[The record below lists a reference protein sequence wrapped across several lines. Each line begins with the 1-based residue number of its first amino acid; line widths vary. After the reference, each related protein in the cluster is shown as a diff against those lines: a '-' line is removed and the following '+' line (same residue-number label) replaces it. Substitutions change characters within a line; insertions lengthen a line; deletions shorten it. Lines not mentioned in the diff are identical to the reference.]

1 MTGGGVTM
9 ATSSTGSRRKLK
21 NILFGVLA
29 VALVALLSILL
40 TVAYLRDKTD
50 EKTHTF
56 TLGESVDIVLKQD
69 ENPNITA
76 EPNREYPDLK
86 ATVKI
91 PSSAMSKEYIAVK
104 VFFYEEEEKEDTGQ
118 KYLKY
123 KPISYKTFKQQYGD
137 LYSYDKPGLDAIGQ
151 VGNETT
157 RAGCRSDWILDSTTE
172 NNTAGAMF
180 YYKGV
185 ATGTAIEPVAHDSN
199 SEKSVIVF
207 DSVRLKQDFELKYSL
222 AQNANASFPLGLP
235 LYDEN
240 GNKLPDDRK
249 IQNKDQ
255 LKGFK
260 IVVCAYAV
268 QGNIEID
275 AAKTALH
282 DLAVNNP

>member
-1 MTGGGVTM
+1 M

-56 TLGESVDIVLKQD
+56 TLGTNVDVCLTQKED
-69 ENPNITA
+69 TNITA
-76 EPNREYPDLK
+76 KPDQEYPDLK

-91 PSSAMSKEYIAVK
+91 PSSAMPKEYIAVK
-104 VFFYEEEEKEDTGQ
+104 VFFYEEEEKEKEDTGQ

-123 KPISYKTFKQQYGD
+123 KPISYETFQQQYGD

-222 AQNANASFPLGLP
+222 AQNANASFPISLP

-268 QGNIEID
+268 QENIDAD
-275 AAKTALH
+275 AAKTALKN
-282 DLAVNNP
+282 LADSNPATNP

>member
-1 MTGGGVTM
+1 MTPDSAV
-9 ATSSTGSRRKLK
+9 SKK
-21 NILFGVLA
+21 NGKKILFGVLA

-123 KPISYKTFKQQYGD
+123 KPISYETFKQQYGD

-185 ATGTAIEPVAHDSN
+185 ATGTAIEPVVHDSN

-222 AQNANASFPLGLP
+222 AQNANASFPISLP

-240 GNKLPDDRK
+240 GNKLPDDRR

-268 QGNIEID
+268 QGNID
-275 AAKTALH
+275 AGAAKTALKN
-282 DLAVNNP
+282 LADSNPATNP

>member
-1 MTGGGVTM
+1 M

-123 KPISYKTFKQQYGD
+123 KPISYKTFQQQYGD

-185 ATGTAIEPVAHDSN
+185 ATGTAIEPVGHDSN

-222 AQNANASFPLGLP
+222 AQNANASFPLSLP

-282 DLAVNNP
+282 DLAVTNPYEGEST

>member
-185 ATGTAIEPVAHDSN
+185 ATGTAIEPVGHDSN

-282 DLAVNNP
+282 DLAVTNP

>member
-1 MTGGGVTM
+1 M

-104 VFFYEEEEKEDTGQ
+104 VFFYAEEEKEDTGQ

-123 KPISYKTFKQQYGD
+123 KPISYETFKQQYGD

-222 AQNANASFPLGLP
+222 AQNANASFPISLP

>member
-1 MTGGGVTM
+1 MTPDSAV
-9 ATSSTGSRRKLK
+9 SKK
-21 NILFGVLA
+21 NGKQILFGVLA

-50 EKTHTF
+50 EKMHIF
-56 TLGESVDIVLKQD
+56 TLGTNVDVCLTQKED
-69 ENPNITA
+69 TNITA
-76 EPNREYPDLK
+76 KPDQEYPDLK
-86 ATVKI
+86 ATVTI

-123 KPISYKTFKQQYGD
+123 KPISYETFQQQYGD

-222 AQNANASFPLGLP
+222 AQNANASFPISLP

-268 QGNIEID
+268 QGNID
-275 AAKTALH
+275 AGAAKTALKN
-282 DLAVNNP
+282 LADSNPATNP

>member
-1 MTGGGVTM
+1 M

>member
-1 MTGGGVTM
+1 M

-56 TLGESVDIVLKQD
+56 TLGTNVDVCLTQKED
-69 ENPNITA
+69 TNITA
-76 EPNREYPDLK
+76 EPNREYPALK
-86 ATVKI
+86 ATVTL
-91 PSSAMSKEYIAVK
+91 PSSAMPREYIAVK